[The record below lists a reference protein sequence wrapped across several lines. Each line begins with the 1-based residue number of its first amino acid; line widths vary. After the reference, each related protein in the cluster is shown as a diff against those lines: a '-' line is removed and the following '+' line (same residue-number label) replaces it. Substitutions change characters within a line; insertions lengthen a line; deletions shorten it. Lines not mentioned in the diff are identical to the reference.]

1 MRKILFTLS
10 VLAFAVL
17 AHSHELPICEEFSN
31 EPNITC
37 VVGDNDAVITAL
49 HADGSRTY
57 EFFHNGHK
65 IYMEYSEKSILAVSP
80 KRKMEVAHIPA
91 ENVDQYISEVLD
103 ALLDDLDGVVQ
114 P

>member
-1 MRKILFTLS
+1 MRKFFLTICA
-10 VLAFAVL
+10 VACFAL
-17 AHSHELPICEEFSN
+17 GHELPICEEFSN

-37 VVGDNDAVITAL
+37 VVGDSDAVITSL
-49 HADGSRTY
+49 HSDGSRTY
-57 EFFHNGHK
+57 EFWHNGHK

>member
-1 MRKILFTLS
+1 MRKFFLTIS
-10 VLAFAVL
+10 VLACAVF
-17 AHSHELPICEEFSN
+17 SHDLPICEEFAN
-31 EPNITC
+31 EKNITC
-37 VVGDNDAVITAL
+37 VVGDNDAVITVL

-57 EFFHNGHK
+57 EFFHNGRK

-80 KRKMEVAHIPA
+80 KRKMNVAQIPA
-91 ENVDQYISEVLD
+91 ENVDQYVSEVLD